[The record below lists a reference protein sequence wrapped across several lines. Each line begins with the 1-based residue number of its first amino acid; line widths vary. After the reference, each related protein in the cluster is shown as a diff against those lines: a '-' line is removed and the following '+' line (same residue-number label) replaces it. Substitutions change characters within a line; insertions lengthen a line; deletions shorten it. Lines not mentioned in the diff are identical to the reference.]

1 MKFSKKASVT
11 SSRNSPRTES
21 FACENFIKRS
31 FPRKPTSPP
40 HNCYALISHKIS
52 MQAHQSF
59 YSKYAKYFRGW
70 KVMEV
75 EKRLVSVDLTT
86 SSEKF
91 LIQTRMLRKWFAEY
105 GLTTSS
111 WHPPTSTV
119 RRSLE
124 QCTARAQTRSVI
136 SQRVIVKGST
146 HRNSPPHRAEQT
158 NTSSRPLQIP
168 S

>member
-1 MKFSKKASVT
+1 
-11 SSRNSPRTES
+11 
-21 FACENFIKRS
+21 
-31 FPRKPTSPP
+31 
-40 HNCYALISHKIS
+40 

-75 EKRLVSVDLTT
+75 EKRLASVDLTT

-136 SQRVIVKGST
+136 SQRVIVKGSP

-158 NTSSRPLQIP
+158 NTSSRPLKSRRKHPAPLLTFTALRMTNDDGSHRATKPCCSIISLGSRIP
-168 S
+168 PTTP